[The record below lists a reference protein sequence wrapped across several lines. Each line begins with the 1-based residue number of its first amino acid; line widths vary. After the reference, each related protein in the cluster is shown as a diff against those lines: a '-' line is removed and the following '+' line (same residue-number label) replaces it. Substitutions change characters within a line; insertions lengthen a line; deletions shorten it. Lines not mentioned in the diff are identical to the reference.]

1 MAKAFTWLQFRKIFS
16 SSLNL
21 SGSNTEK
28 SCKYLK
34 LPNLNPQEHTYVWM
48 AAKLSPKI
56 GFNHNISALWG
67 NIYLEI

>member
-21 SGSNTEK
+21 FGNNTEK
-28 SCKYLK
+28 NCKFLK
-34 LPNLNPQEHTYVWM
+34 LPNLNPLEHTYVWM
-48 AAKLSPKI
+48 AAKLSPKT
-56 GFNHNISALWG
+56 GFNQNTSTLWG